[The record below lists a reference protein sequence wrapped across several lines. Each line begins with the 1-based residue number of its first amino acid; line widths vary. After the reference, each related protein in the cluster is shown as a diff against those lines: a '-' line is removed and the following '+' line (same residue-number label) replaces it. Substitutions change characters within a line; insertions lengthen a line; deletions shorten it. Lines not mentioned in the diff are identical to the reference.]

1 MKVNVI
7 GERIRDK
14 IFYLTLSLFIQKL
27 LIIKK
32 GFINIKFV
40 KEIL

>member
-7 GERIRDK
+7 GERIKDK

-32 GFINIKFV
+32 G
-40 KEIL
+40 